1 LNGQVRYFVRSA
13 DGGSIASYGDRRAAE
28 RAALDFGQGSHVV
41 DTQAPVYVPMI
52 QQVVDGEL
60 RILGVGGWGAD
71 RLSPTQNFLQAIKRK
86 QLAIVH
92 AFLAAG
98 ADPDAR
104 DDRGRPAIIWAVAS
118 GRPEIVE
125 FLLEQGADPDATD
138 PEGTTALSLA
148 SERGANQ
155 VIAVLEARRDGP
167 RESLTPG

>member
-1 LNGQVRYFVRSA
+1 LSPESRYFVRSA
-13 DGGSIASYGDRRAAE
+13 DGGSVASYGDHPSAE
-28 RAALDFGQGSHVV
+28 RAALALGEGSHVV

-98 ADPDAR
+98 ASPDTR
-104 DDRGRPAIIWAVAS
+104 DDQGRPAIIWAVAS
-118 GRPEIVE
+118 GRPEIVR
-125 FLLEQGADPDATD
+125 FLLEQGADPNATD
-138 PEGTTALSLA
+138 PDGTSALSLA
-148 SERGANQ
+148 AERRASR
-155 VIAVLEARRDGP
+155 IIEILESCPDSP
-167 RESLTPG
+167 